1 MVRGKSR
8 TREYQGKDGQTKRIT
23 EITAQ
28 EVFKPVYVPRKG
40 KQSKMS
46 DDEDLPFEEDSQ
58 EDVEIP
64 F

>member
-8 TREYQGKDGQTKRIT
+8 TREYQGKDGQTRRIT
-23 EITAQ
+23 EVTAS
-28 EVFKPVYVPRKG
+28 EIYKPVYVPKKG
-40 KQSKMS
+40 KQSRAS